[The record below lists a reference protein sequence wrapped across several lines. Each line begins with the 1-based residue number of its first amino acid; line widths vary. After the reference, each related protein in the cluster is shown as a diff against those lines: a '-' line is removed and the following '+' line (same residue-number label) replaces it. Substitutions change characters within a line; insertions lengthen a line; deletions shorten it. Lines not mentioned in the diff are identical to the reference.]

1 MRHLVPLSLILIW
14 LGTALSAQDA
24 ATTPQVYGIPAPGTE
39 HEAPESVVAGLS
51 RDAVAITANFDGS
64 DILIYGAVK
73 RETPIPP
80 GPPLQVIVTIEGPS
94 EALTVR
100 RKDRRFGI
108 WINTEQ
114 LRIGS
119 APGFYV
125 VASSE
130 PLAEMLAPEEDI
142 RYRISIPLAM
152 RAFAGATDVSDTIPF
167 TQAMVRIREKEGLYR
182 LDEGNVKIADQTL
195 FRADVSLPANLI
207 EGAYKTR
214 IFLLRDGRILDVH
227 RAAIEVRKVGL
238 ERWLFRLSRDEP
250 LLYGLMSL
258 LLAVLAGWGANEAF
272 RILKRQ

>member
-1 MRHLVPLSLILIW
+1 MRRLAPVSLFFIW
-14 LGTALSAQDA
+14 LASGLSAQDN
-24 ATTPQVYGIPAPGTE
+24 ATTPQVYGIPAPDAE
-39 HEAPESVVAGLS
+39 QQAPESVVAGLS

-80 GPPLQVIVTIEGPS
+80 GPPLQVIVTVEGPS

-100 RKDRRFGI
+100 RKDRKFGI

-114 LRIGS
+114 VSIGS

-130 PLAEMLAPEEDI
+130 PLREMLAPEEDT
-142 RYRISIPLAM
+142 RFRISIPLAM
-152 RAFAGATDVSDTIPF
+152 RAFAGTSDVSDTTPF
-167 TQAMVRIREKEGLYR
+167 TQAMVRIKESEGLYR

-195 FRADVSLPANLI
+195 FRADISLPANLI

-214 IFLLRDGRILDVH
+214 IFLLRDGRVLDVH